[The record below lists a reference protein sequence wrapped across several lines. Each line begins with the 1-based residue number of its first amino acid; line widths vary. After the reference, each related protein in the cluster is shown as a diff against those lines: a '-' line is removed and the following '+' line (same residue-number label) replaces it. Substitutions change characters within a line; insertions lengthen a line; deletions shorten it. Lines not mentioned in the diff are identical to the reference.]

1 MHRSSFQSDF
11 IAFIPK
17 DYLLFV
23 MDRPN
28 RNKKMT
34 KEQKGAL
41 ISMYQSGQTYSSIAN
56 SLNINVRSFD

>member
-1 MHRSSFQSDF
+1 ME
-11 IAFIPK
+11 
-17 DYLLFV
+17 
-23 MDRPN
+23 N

-56 SLNINVRSFD
+56 SLNINVKSFE